1 MTLRLIFLPAAEEN
15 LVAIYNLIAED
26 SPRAGLAFVEDIRR
40 RCEPL
45 AEFPGMG
52 RSHNGRIFRITFDR
66 KVRVIYRVSS
76 SAVTVGRIQ
85 YLGQQ

>member
-1 MTLRLIFLPAAEEN
+1 VTLRLVFLPTAEGD
-15 LVAIYNLIAED
+15 LQAIYNLIAED
-26 SPRAGLAFVEDIRR
+26 SPRAGFSFVEDIRR

-52 RSHNGRIFRITFDR
+52 RSNNGRTFRITFDR
-66 KVRVIYRVSS
+66 KVRVIYRLSS
-76 SAVTVGRIQ
+76 SAALVGRIQ